1 MNNAS
6 QSNQEKEAIV
16 CEYLLGNHSYR
27 QLAKKYN
34 VDFRIIHSWVMK
46 FKGKEK
52 PVPPKANLP
61 TPETGIK
68 KTIEVLQLEEALR
81 KEKLRNELLNTM
93 IDIAEKELKI
103 SIRKKSG
110 TKQ

>member
-1 MNNAS
+1 MS
-6 QSNQEKEAIV
+6 KSFFSNEEKESIV
-16 CEYLLGNHSYR
+16 AEYLLGNHTYR
-27 QLAKKYN
+27 QLGKKHN

-46 FKGKEK
+46 FKGKSK
-52 PVPPKANLP
+52 SPSPKVHLP
-61 TPETGIK
+61 LPQSGLK
-68 KTIEVLQLEEALR
+68 KSIEVLQLEEALR

-93 IDIAEKELKI
+93 IDIAETELKI